1 MRLKNGLAVLLV
13 AVAFPVAA
21 LAGIVPGKDWSLVRS
36 EDSKPVFLV
45 TATGK
50 WTSFAN
56 RGHEDA
62 VAVAPGYEWIY
73 GDPTSI
79 AKFRRMGFNA
89 VNLFAAPTD
98 FLGLLSK
105 EPPCADPA
113 DDYAQLE
120 RVGRAGGWFEAL
132 LPNWTRK
139 PEMWSSFTAQV
150 RALGD
155 TPFYVDFHTP
165 QLSMLSN
172 KKDSLTGILD
182 PDATFYSKKPVA
194 AFNMAFRL
202 TRPEGAESIAA
213 LYRRMAET
221 YQRLGSKPFAYKL
234 LNEPS
239 YTDDTPELRA
249 QAAEWMRSM
258 GVEPGGDV
266 GETGRR
272 RWRETLSARAM
283 ARVREVLR
291 EVEPDVPAFIQIH
304 GGAAWRKAWT
314 GIDLYKMNRAM
325 DIVSIGTGGN
335 AYAGESAPAGTR
347 FADAMN
353 PNGADHFGCI
363 AYYRALAR
371 GKPMVASELYFPTA
385 PDGRRER
392 PLEAVLWHVAAD
404 GLALANLW
412 EWGTPKKPDSNHP
425 SYALWDPLICH
436 PSTWD
441 ALPRMVREINA
452 LGDFFPLGVRKNRA
466 RVACLFPSA
475 MRTVNPERTAA
486 FSKAVAALEMVQIRA
501 DAIFEEQLVPG
512 ADCRTGDY
520 GVIVASGVTATFPG
534 TDEALV
540 QWMDAGGRLILIDS
554 PMDCDSFGRALAA
567 PPRCLAHP
575 NAVHLEPGASV
586 FRRALELR
594 DLLAGFGVRPAAV
607 VRDEETGDLAP
618 FVRAVRS
625 EGSDGLVCW
634 FFANYSA
641 TPRLVSVEAPD
652 FARPCATAVP
662 PFGERAWP
670 IRDGRLLVL
679 VPARFHALAATGDPA
694 ALARRFGRKAAP
706 GEAALRKEARR
717 MAAESLAS
725 APRRASVPV
734 DLSAIANGGFDNQQ
748 NFPVDTVWEDASG
761 RCLKSVPFH
770 KQTFADIDFDIVRFD
785 FNENRTT
792 LAMKSKSRP
801 EGIADTG
808 QIPLGSRQIR
818 GLAILHAA
826 TNAKDGDIAYA
837 FEVRYADG
845 RFVRQAVR
853 VGHEIGSWVVDDNG
867 DAVKKSC
874 VWKNGA
880 GRGLFLYEW
889 ENPRPSDPVASFR
902 LVGGNG
908 ESRGNIVAVSAL
920 PTRFT
925 KRFARRIDIAKGP
938 FTVRKGEHPE
948 IKPENGGAW
957 PLSPEEMETGVI
969 RFQIA
974 HAPKPGVQPQFH
986 TTSLG
991 ARGRFPDGKESV
1003 LTESA
1008 VMFILARIKKAIVES
1023 VASPDD
1029 WAEVE
1034 LPLSAFTRGKGASD
1048 GERKFVAITALIFG
1062 EQANLDYAYREVRFE
1077 TNPQKEENDR

>member
-1 MRLKNGLAVLLV
+1 MKQLPPFFAVALAAFAVLDI
-13 AVAFPVAA
+13 AA
-21 LAGIVPGKDWSLVRS
+21 AAPSIPGVP
-36 EDSKPVFLV
+36 PFLV
-45 TATGK
+45 STTGK
-50 WTSFAN
+50 WTSFAY

-62 VAVAPGYEWIY
+62 VAAAPGYKWLY
-73 GDPTSI
+73 GDPNSI

-98 FLGLLSK
+98 FLGLLSN
-105 EPPCADPA
+105 EQPCADPA

-120 RVGRAGGWFEAL
+120 RVGRAGGWFNAL
-132 LPNWTRK
+132 LPKWTQK
-139 PEMWSSFTAQV
+139 PDRWSSFTAQV

-165 QLSMLSN
+165 QLSVLSN
-172 KKDSLTGILD
+172 GKDALKGVLD
-182 PDATFYSKKPVA
+182 PEATFYSKKPVA

-202 TRPEGAESIAA
+202 TRPEGAEAIAA

-221 YQRLGSKPFAYKL
+221 YKRLGAKPFAYKL

-249 QAAEWMRSM
+249 QAAEWLRSL
-258 GVEPGGDV
+258 GVSPK
-266 GETGRR
+266 GEAAEIGRR
-272 RWRETLSARAM
+272 RWRETLSARAT
-283 ARVREVLR
+283 ARVREVLL
-291 EVEPDVPAFIQIH
+291 EVEPDVPAFVQIH
-304 GGAAWRKAWT
+304 GGAAWRKSWN
-314 GIDLYKMNRAM
+314 GIDLYQMNRTM
-325 DIVSIGTGGN
+325 DVISIGTGGN
-335 AYAGESAPAGTR
+335 AYAGESAPAGIR
-347 FADAMN
+347 FADAMD

-371 GKPMVASELYFPTA
+371 GKPMVASEFYFPSA
-385 PDGRRER
+385 PDGRRAHA
-392 PLEAVLWHVAAD
+392 LEAGLWHAAAD

-412 EWGTPKKPDSNHP
+412 EWGTPKKPDPNHP

-452 LGDFFPLGVRKNRA
+452 LGDFFPLGVRNNRT

-475 MRTVNPERTAA
+475 MRTIDPERTVA
-486 FSKAVAALEMVQIRA
+486 FSKAVTALEMIQIRS
-501 DAIFEEQLVPG
+501 DAIFEEQLPPG
-512 ADCRTGDY
+512 DDCRICDY

-534 TDEALV
+534 TDEALMR
-540 QWMDAGGRLILIDS
+540 WMDGGGQLVLIDS
-554 PMDCDSFGRALAA
+554 PMDRDSFGRDVGATL
-567 PPRCLAHP
+567 PKCLSHS
-575 NAVHLEPGASV
+575 NAVVLEPGASV

-594 DLLAGFGVRPAAV
+594 DLLASFGIRPVAV
-607 VRDEETGDLAP
+607 VRDKETGDLAP
-618 FVRAVRS
+618 FVRAVRA
-625 EGSDGLVCW
+625 EGADGLACW
-634 FFANYSA
+634 FIANYSA

-652 FARPCATAVP
+652 FARPGATAVP

-670 IRDGRLLVL
+670 IVDGRLLVL
-679 VPARFHALAATGDPA
+679 VPARFHALAAVGDPA
-694 ALARRFGRKAAP
+694 ALARRFGSKAAP
-706 GEAALRKEARR
+706 DEAALREEARR
-717 MAAESLAS
+717 RIAEAAAA
-725 APRRASVPV
+725 APRRASVPI
-734 DLSAIANGGFDNQQ
+734 DLSALANGGFDNQQ

-801 EGIADTG
+801 DGIADTG
-808 QIPLGSRQIR
+808 LVSLDNRQIR

-826 TNAKDGDIAYA
+826 TNAKEGDTAYVL
-837 FEVRYADG
+837 EVRYADG
-845 RFVRQAVR
+845 SVVRQPIR
-853 VGHEIGSWVVDDNG
+853 VGREIGSWVVDNNG
-867 DAVKKSC
+867 DEVKKAC
-874 VWKNGA
+874 VWRNGE
-880 GRGLFLYEW
+880 GRGLFLHEW
-889 ENPRPSDPVASFR
+889 ENPRPSDPVAAFR
-902 LVGGNG
+902 LVGGDG
-908 ESRGNIVAVSAL
+908 ESRGNVVAVSAL

-925 KRFARRIDIAKGP
+925 KRFARRIDIAKVP
-938 FTVRKGEHPE
+938 FVVRRGEHPE

-974 HAPKPGVQPQFH
+974 HAPKPGVQPRFH

-991 ARGRFPDGKESV
+991 ARGRFADGTESEM
-1003 LTESA
+1003 TGSA
-1008 VMFILARIKKAIVES
+1008 VMFVLGLIRKAIVES

-1034 LPLSAFTRGKGASD
+1034 LPLSAFTRGKDPTG
-1048 GERKFVAITALIFG
+1048 GERKFTAITALIFG
-1062 EQANLDYAYREVRFE
+1062 EQANLDYAYRDVRFE
-1077 TNPQKEENDR
+1077 TGPLKEENDR